1 LQNVESIS
9 NQTMAMLLR
18 SAAGALLLRTSASA
32 VAPIAAVA
40 IVASRR
46 LFSHTTARSRSTA
59 GSTAGADDGQRACPV
74 EKRIEETKEELL
86 RLYLSKAPL
95 PAAAEVATDLT
106 GVLRRFQEAKAR
118 QHDPESFV
126 GGEPFVGESFEGEL
140 FDTEAYEADASV
152 AGYSFSG
159 GTYTGGYHS
168 GDMFREDSHPADSGD
183 SWR

>member
-1 LQNVESIS
+1 
-9 NQTMAMLLR
+9 MAMLLR

-46 LFSHTTARSRSTA
+46 LFSHTTARSR
-59 GSTAGADDGQRACPV
+59 STAGADDGQRACPV

-126 GGEPFVGESFEGEL
+126 GGEPFVGEAFEGEL

-183 SWR
+183 SCR

>member
-1 LQNVESIS
+1 
-9 NQTMAMLLR
+9 MAMLLR
-18 SAAGALLLRTSASA
+18 SAAARALLLRSSASA

-40 IVASRR
+40 IVASCR
-46 LFSHTTARSRSTA
+46 LFSHATRSTSTPTTDG
-59 GSTAGADDGQRACPV
+59 GSDDGQGACPV

-86 RLYLSKAPL
+86 KLYLSKTPP

-118 QHDPESFV
+118 QEEFV
-126 GGEPFVGESFEGEL
+126 GEPFVGESFEGEL

-159 GTYTGGYHS
+159 GTYKGEYHL
-168 GDMFREDSHPADSGD
+168 GDIFREDSHPGSGD